1 MTTNQGWVGEIFK
14 FVLQSR
20 ISVIFVS
27 YLYYFSLSIVYVTCA
42 LHLFLVLRLS
52 RFLSHF
58 ARRFPF
64 FIFCPIFSNSCIFVC
79 YFLFR
84 LVFLYL
90 IRASFVCLLLS
101 VSFYFTLSGSFRVL
115 FSIPFASNRDVFL
128 SVFTFSFFHL
138 LYVVFLFLS
147 SLIVLIFSFI

>member
-1 MTTNQGWVGEIFK
+1 M
-14 FVLQSR
+14 LQSR

-27 YLYYFSLSIVYVTCA
+27 YLYYFSFSIVYVTCA
-42 LHLFLVLRLS
+42 RHLFLVLRLS

-79 YFLFR
+79 YFLFPSC
-84 LVFLYL
+84 FFFIYL

-101 VSFYFTLSGSFRVL
+101 VSYCFTLSGYFRVL
-115 FSIPFASNRDVFL
+115 FSIPFASNCDVFL
-128 SVFTFSFFHL
+128 SVFTFSSV
-138 LYVVFLFLS
+138 YCMLS
-147 SLIVLIFSFI
+147 FSFSLPYLF